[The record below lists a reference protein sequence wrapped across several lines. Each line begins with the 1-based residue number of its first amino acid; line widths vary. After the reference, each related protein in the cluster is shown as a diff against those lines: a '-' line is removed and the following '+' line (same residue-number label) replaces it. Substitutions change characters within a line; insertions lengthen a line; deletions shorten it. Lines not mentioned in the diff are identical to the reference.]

1 MIPGIP
7 AELAPVLSPIYSRPG
22 PFFPNAKK
30 QCVVVAKCQKEPKI
44 AIFYIFFIV
53 LRKSSIT
60 PPPPYKVILY
70 KIYSHNCMHTV
81 LN

>member
-44 AIFYIFFIV
+44 TIFYIFLLFCGNLPSL
-53 LRKSSIT
+53 LR
-60 PPPPYKVILY
+60 PPYIVILY
-70 KIYSHNCMHTV
+70 KLYSRNCLHTV